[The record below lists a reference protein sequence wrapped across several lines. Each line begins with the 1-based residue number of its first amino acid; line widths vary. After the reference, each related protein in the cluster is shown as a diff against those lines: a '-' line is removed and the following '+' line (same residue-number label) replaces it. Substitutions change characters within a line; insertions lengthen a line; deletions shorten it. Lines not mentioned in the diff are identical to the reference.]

1 MYCSLLILHTYYIL
15 KMASG
20 DQSSLY
26 LNEIRSLS
34 ELPMNRLIHLRSSF
48 ASNNGKSL

>member
-1 MYCSLLILHTYYIL
+1 
-15 KMASG
+15 MASG

-48 ASNNGKSL
+48 ASNNGKSFSLNKFIIKTQDRQI